1 MNNKQLISE
10 MSKRTG
16 LSASDTQTM
25 INGLVAEMTDALVSE
40 GALTIKQ
47 FGAFE
52 VKKKVER
59 VCLTPTGQRVLV
71 PPRLALS
78 FKPSPAL
85 RERIGEGEEIEL

>member
-40 GALTIKQ
+40 GALKM
-47 FGAFE
+47 
-52 VKKKVER
+52 ER

-85 RERIGEGEEIEL
+85 RERIGEGEEVEL